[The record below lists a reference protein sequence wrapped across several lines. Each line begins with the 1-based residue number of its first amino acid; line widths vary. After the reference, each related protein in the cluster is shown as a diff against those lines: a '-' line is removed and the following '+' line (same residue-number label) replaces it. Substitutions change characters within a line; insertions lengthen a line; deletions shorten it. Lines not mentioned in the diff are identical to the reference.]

1 MSDVRDAYIKALFEL
16 SKTDPA
22 KWATF
27 VEAFKVL
34 TVSELERMT
43 TSPAD
48 VAQIA
53 IGMGRRMRE
62 LRDEFVG
69 IEAIASKLRK

>member
-16 SKTDPA
+16 SKADPA

-27 VEAFKVL
+27 VEAFKVY
-34 TVSELERMT
+34 TWSELERMT

-48 VAQIA
+48 VALVA

-62 LRDEFVG
+62 LRDEFVS